1 MYQPAS
7 YAAQLAFMLLSIL
20 CWGSWANM
28 LKLAPKW
35 PFQLFYWDYVLGIL
49 LASFGW
55 GFTLGGGPHAF
66 LSAMAAANAP
76 HFLLAVAGGVIF
88 NAANLLL
95 VAAIEIA
102 GLAVA
107 FPLAIGLALVIGVLL
122 NYALAPAGN
131 PWLLFIGMGLVVL
144 ALVVDA
150 MAFHKREVHRQRVS
164 SAGIGLSLLSGVLMG
179 LFYPFVEKSLQG
191 QRALGPY
198 SVVPY
203 FALGVILCALP
214 ANYWLMR
221 RPLARQTRVGF
232 SQYFSGRSLWHL
244 WGLIGGAIWCTGAV
258 LNFVSS
264 RGEFVGPAIAYALGQ
279 GATMVSAA
287 WGVFLWHEFREAPRA
302 ARRLI
307 PFMFLL
313 FIAGLGAIAIAPI
326 VR

>member
-1 MYQPAS
+1 MYLPAS
-7 YAAQLAFMLLSIL
+7 YAAQLAFMLLSMV

-28 LKLAPKW
+28 LKLAPAW
-35 PFQLFYWDYVLGIL
+35 PFQLFYWDYVFGIL
-49 LASFGW
+49 LASIGW
-55 GFTLGGGPHAF
+55 GMTLGGGPHIFFGAI
-66 LSAMAAANAP
+66 AAANSF
-76 HFLLAVAGGVIF
+76 HILLAIAGGIIF

-95 VAAIEIA
+95 VAAIDLA

-107 FPLAIGLALVIGVLL
+107 FPLGIGLALVIGVLL

-150 MAFHKREVHRQRVS
+150 IAFHKRETHRQRVS
-164 SAGIGLSLLSGVLMG
+164 SAGIGLSLLAGVLMG
-179 LFYPFVEKSLQG
+179 LFYPFVQRSLEG
-191 QRALGPY
+191 EHALGPY
-198 SVVPY
+198 SVVPC
-203 FALGVILCALP
+203 FAVGVLLCAIP

-221 RPLARQTRVGF
+221 RPMAKQTRVDF
-232 SQYFSGRSLWHL
+232 AQYFAARPLWHV
-244 WGLIGGAIWCTGAV
+244 WGLIGGGIWCTGAV

-287 WGVFLWHEFREAPRA
+287 WGVFLWHEFKGAPVA

-307 PFMFLL
+307 PLMFLL
-313 FIAGLGAIAIAPI
+313 FIAGLGAIAFAPVI
-326 VR
+326 R

>member
-1 MYQPAS
+1 MYQPES
-7 YAAQLAFMLLSIL
+7 YAMQLAFMLLSML

-28 LKLAPKW
+28 LKLAPAW

-55 GFTLGGGPHAF
+55 GFTLGGGPHIF
-66 LSAMAAANAP
+66 LAALGAASAR
-76 HFLLAVAGGVIF
+76 HILLAIAGGAIF

-131 PWLLFIGMGLVVL
+131 PWLLFIGVGLVVV

-150 MAFHKREVHRQRVS
+150 IAFHRRETHQQRVS
-164 SAGIGLSLLSGVLMG
+164 SAGIGLSLLAGVLMG

-191 QRALGPY
+191 QHALGPY
-198 SVVPY
+198 SVAPY
-203 FALGVILCALP
+203 FALGVLVCALP
-214 ANYWLMR
+214 GNYWLMR
-221 RPLARQTRVGF
+221 RPLSKQTRVGF
-232 SQYFSGRSLWHL
+232 SQYFSGRPLWHL
-244 WGLIGGAIWCTGAV
+244 WGLIGGAIWCAGAV

-264 RGEFVGPAIAYALGQ
+264 RGEFVGPAVAYALGQ

-287 WGVFLWHEFREAPRA
+287 WGIFLWHEFREAPRS

-313 FIAGLGAIAIAPI
+313 FIVGLGAIAFAPVI
-326 VR
+326 R